1 MPWQEVQILTLKN
14 EFVLLAQREGCNF
27 SLLCTYFNISRK
39 TGYKWLNRFK
49 ESGAVGLE
57 ELSRRPHSSP
67 NRTGDAVE
75 KAVLDVRRTP
85 FQQTW
90 GGRKIRR
97 HLRDEGKIRKI
108 PAASTITEIL
118 RRHRLIDPL
127 DSLKHQAFCSFEH
140 PNPNDLWQMD
150 FKGHFPT
157 VRQRC
162 HPLTVLDDR
171 SRFSL
176 QLRAC
181 ADETAAT
188 VKQAL
193 VETFRR
199 YGLPNRM
206 TMDNGSPWGKDAFNS
221 LTSITVWL
229 IRTGVT
235 VSHSRPYHPQTQG
248 KDERFHRTLNQD
260 CISRRQF
267 RDLEDCQRAFDEF
280 RDIYNL
286 RRPHEALGLDTPV
299 TRYQPSQRPYPEV
312 LPQIEY
318 WPADEV
324 RKVQGK
330 GEVHFRGKI
339 FYVSKALNG
348 YPVAFR
354 PTDVD
359 GRFSIIFCHQKIKD
373 IDISEADA

>member
-1 MPWQEVQILTLKN
+1 MPWQEVHILTLKH
-14 EFVLLAQREGCNF
+14 EFVLLAEREGSNF
-27 SLLCTYFNISRK
+27 SQLCKYFNISRK
-39 TGYKWLNRFK
+39 TGYKWLSRFNDCGI
-49 ESGAVGLE
+49 EGLE
-57 ELSRRPHSSP
+57 ELSRCPHTSP
-67 NRTGDAVE
+67 NRTTAAVE
-75 KAVLDVRRTP
+75 NAVLEVRGTTH
-85 FQQTW
+85 QTTW

-97 HLRDEGKIRKI
+97 HLQDEGNIEKV
-108 PAASTITEIL
+108 PAASTITHIL
-118 RRHRLIDPL
+118 RRHGLIDPL
-127 DSLKHQAFCSFEH
+127 DSLKHQAFCRFEH
-140 PNPNDLWQMD
+140 ESPNDLWQMD
-150 FKGHFPT
+150 FKGHFAT

-171 SRFSL
+171 SRFNL

-235 VSHSRPYHPQTQG
+235 VTHSRPYHPQTQG

-267 RDLEDCQRAFDEF
+267 QDLDDCQKAFDEF
-280 RDIYNL
+280 RDVYNL

-299 TRYQPSQRPYPEV
+299 TRYQPSQRPYPEA

-318 WPADEV
+318 WPGDEV
-324 RKVQGK
+324 RKVQDK

-339 FYVSKALNG
+339 FYVSKALKG

-354 PTDVD
+354 RTDEN

-373 IDISEADA
+373 INLSEADA